1 MPAHSEPSRFERAR
15 WYRTEAV
22 EPSLSLLAVDATVAD
37 RHVVDM
43 LVAANLPAELIPI
56 TMLAAYV

>member
-1 MPAHSEPSRFERAR
+1 MPAHSEPSRFERVR

-56 TMLAAYV
+56 TMLAASV